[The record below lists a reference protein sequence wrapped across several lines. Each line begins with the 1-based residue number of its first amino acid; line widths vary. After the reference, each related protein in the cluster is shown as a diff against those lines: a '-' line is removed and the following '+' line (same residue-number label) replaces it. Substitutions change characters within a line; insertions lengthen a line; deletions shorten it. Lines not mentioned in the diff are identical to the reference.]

1 MGKFQSK
8 LASKRRQGPEGGS
21 LASSVL
27 TCQRELERIYK
38 TKLTEN
44 LYVELRANK
53 SGRNCNLKVSLPPKK
68 TPNRD
73 KSIHFQFNKRTK
85 KRNSHDCVTECNIVS
100 NEDTQQ
106 EWVFT
111 LYNFDNSDEVTR
123 EDMSSLIHS
132 MHEVLV
138 ASVKPPH
145 GGTTPLKI
153 KLVVTSSA
161 GPEKTS
167 QIAAEKERTT
177 SQEAAKTHYCVDE
190 NIERRNHYLDLAGI
204 ENYTSKFDN
213 TESPFLEPSRNAHSA
228 LKHHPV
234 VIRET
239 GIPPDPTRG
248 HSIPYSQRSKA
259 VSVGKDRNGEE
270 GKSCRLHGQQ
280 PASWCHHYQSPPATH
295 SVLQRSQSKRLRSR
309 IQDAASHLRP
319 TPGGGREIS
328 SNLQPSYGAL
338 ASPAQRQEHYHHHEH
353 HHHHHYHPS

>member
-85 KRNSHDCVTECNIVS
+85 KRNSHDC
-100 NEDTQQ
+100 
-106 EWVFT
+106 
-111 LYNFDNSDEVTR
+111 
-123 EDMSSLIHS
+123 DMSSLIHS